1 MIDNLRKR
9 YEQLQ
14 GLLNTPANQGGG
26 LLGNISQGAFLG
38 SAIYGQGI
46 QGKDPFAA
54 LLPAATQ
61 TAQLQKYMTPKD
73 TRTPLQK
80 NLEAAGLK
88 PGTPEYQAALLEA
101 TKKQPLIQ
109 QTGENAFTKRMG
121 EIYGDEF
128 KNILS
133 GIEMIEKELQ
143 STLEKNS
150 IKYIDCLDKPFDPN
164 LHQAIG
170 EKESD
175 KSAGTVVEEMQ
186 KGYQM
191 HDRLLR
197 PSMVYVSKKSD
208 K

>member
-1 MIDNLRKR
+1 MQTINIMSDNKDEIKKENQNKVEENSKDEDHSTETKENLEDNIEDKLNDLNDKYLRLLAENQNLRKNH
-9 YEQLQ
+9 EQEKEDILKYGSFSFAQ
-14 GLLNTPANQGGG
+14 QILGLTDNLDR
-26 LLGNISQGAFLG
+26 AFQ
-38 SAIYGQGI
+38 I
-46 QGKDPFAA
+46 F
-54 LLPAATQ
+54 
-61 TAQLQKYMTPKD
+61 
-73 TRTPLQK
+73 K
-80 NLEAAGLK
+80 NDEK
-88 PGTPEYQAALLEA
+88 FKT
-101 TKKQPLIQ
+101 
-109 QTGENAFTKRMG
+109 
-121 EIYGDEF
+121 DEF

-175 KSAGTVVEEMQ
+175 KSPGTVVEEMQ

-197 PSMVYVSKKSD
+197 PSMVYISKKSD

>member
-1 MIDNLRKR
+1 MSDNKDEIKKENQNKVEENSKDEDHLTEAKENLEDNIEDKLNDLNDKYLRLLAENQNLRKNH
-9 YEQLQ
+9 EQEKEDILKYGSFSFAQ
-14 GLLNTPANQGGG
+14 QILGLTDNLDR
-26 LLGNISQGAFLG
+26 AFQ
-38 SAIYGQGI
+38 I
-46 QGKDPFAA
+46 F
-54 LLPAATQ
+54 
-61 TAQLQKYMTPKD
+61 
-73 TRTPLQK
+73 K
-80 NLEAAGLK
+80 NDEK
-88 PGTPEYQAALLEA
+88 FKT
-101 TKKQPLIQ
+101 
-109 QTGENAFTKRMG
+109 
-121 EIYGDEF
+121 DEF

-175 KSAGTVVEEMQ
+175 KSPGTVVEEMQ

-197 PSMVYVSKKSD
+197 PSIVYVSKKSD

>member
-1 MIDNLRKR
+1 MQTINIMSNKKDEIKKENQNKVEENSKDEDHSTEAKENLEDNIEDKLNDLNDKYLRLLAENQNLRKNH
-9 YEQLQ
+9 EQEKEDILKYGSFSFAQ
-14 GLLNTPANQGGG
+14 QILGLTDNLDR
-26 LLGNISQGAFLG
+26 AFQ
-38 SAIYGQGI
+38 I
-46 QGKDPFAA
+46 F
-54 LLPAATQ
+54 
-61 TAQLQKYMTPKD
+61 
-73 TRTPLQK
+73 K
-80 NLEAAGLK
+80 NDEK
-88 PGTPEYQAALLEA
+88 FKT
-101 TKKQPLIQ
+101 
-109 QTGENAFTKRMG
+109 
-121 EIYGDEF
+121 DEF

-175 KSAGTVVEEMQ
+175 KSPGTVVEEMQ

>member
-1 MIDNLRKR
+1 MQTINIMSDNKDEIKKENQSKVEENSKDEDHSTEAKENLEDNIEDKLNDLNDKYLRLLAENQNLRKNH
-9 YEQLQ
+9 EQEKEDILKYGSFSFAQ
-14 GLLNTPANQGGG
+14 QILGLTDNLDR
-26 LLGNISQGAFLG
+26 AFQ
-38 SAIYGQGI
+38 I
-46 QGKDPFAA
+46 F
-54 LLPAATQ
+54 
-61 TAQLQKYMTPKD
+61 
-73 TRTPLQK
+73 K
-80 NLEAAGLK
+80 NDEK
-88 PGTPEYQAALLEA
+88 FKT
-101 TKKQPLIQ
+101 
-109 QTGENAFTKRMG
+109 
-121 EIYGDEF
+121 DEF

-170 EKESD
+170 EKESV
-175 KSAGTVVEEMQ
+175 KSPGTVVEEMQ

>member
-1 MIDNLRKR
+1 MQTINIMSDNKDEIKKENQNKVEENSKDEENSTEAKENLEDNIEDKLNDLNDKYLRLLAENQNLRKNH
-9 YEQLQ
+9 EQEKEDILKYGSFSFAQ
-14 GLLNTPANQGGG
+14 QILGLTDNLDR
-26 LLGNISQGAFLG
+26 AFQ
-38 SAIYGQGI
+38 I
-46 QGKDPFAA
+46 F
-54 LLPAATQ
+54 
-61 TAQLQKYMTPKD
+61 
-73 TRTPLQK
+73 K
-80 NLEAAGLK
+80 NDEK
-88 PGTPEYQAALLEA
+88 FKT
-101 TKKQPLIQ
+101 
-109 QTGENAFTKRMG
+109 
-121 EIYGDEF
+121 DEF

-175 KSAGTVVEEMQ
+175 KSPGTVVEEMQ

>member
-1 MIDNLRKR
+1 MQTINIMSDNKDEIKKENQNKVEENSKDEDHLTEAKENLEDNIEDKLNDLNDKYLRLLAENQNLRKNH
-9 YEQLQ
+9 EQEKEDILKYGSFSFAQ
-14 GLLNTPANQGGG
+14 QILGLTDNLDR
-26 LLGNISQGAFLG
+26 AFQ
-38 SAIYGQGI
+38 I
-46 QGKDPFAA
+46 F
-54 LLPAATQ
+54 
-61 TAQLQKYMTPKD
+61 
-73 TRTPLQK
+73 K
-80 NLEAAGLK
+80 ND
-88 PGTPEYQAALLEA
+88 
-101 TKKQPLIQ
+101 KKFK
-109 QTGENAFTKRMG
+109 T
-121 EIYGDEF
+121 DEF

-143 STLEKNS
+143 STLEKSS

-175 KSAGTVVEEMQ
+175 KSPGTVVEEMQ

>member
-1 MIDNLRKR
+1 MSDNKDEIKKENQNKVEENSKDEDHLTKANENLEDNIEDKLNDLNDKYLRLLAENQNIRKNHEQEKEDILKYGSFSFAQQILGLTDNLDR
-9 YEQLQ
+9 
-14 GLLNTPANQGGG
+14 
-26 LLGNISQGAFLG
+26 AFQ
-38 SAIYGQGI
+38 I
-46 QGKDPFAA
+46 F
-54 LLPAATQ
+54 
-61 TAQLQKYMTPKD
+61 
-73 TRTPLQK
+73 K
-80 NLEAAGLK
+80 NDEK
-88 PGTPEYQAALLEA
+88 FKT
-101 TKKQPLIQ
+101 
-109 QTGENAFTKRMG
+109 
-121 EIYGDEF
+121 DEF

-175 KSAGTVVEEMQ
+175 KSPGTVIEEMQ

>member
-1 MIDNLRKR
+1 MQTINIMSDNKDEIKKENQNKVEENSKDEDRSTEAKENLEDNIEDKLNDLNDKYLRLLAENQNLRKNH
-9 YEQLQ
+9 EQEKEDILKYGSFSFAQ
-14 GLLNTPANQGGG
+14 QILGLTDNLDR
-26 LLGNISQGAFLG
+26 AFQ
-38 SAIYGQGI
+38 I
-46 QGKDPFAA
+46 F
-54 LLPAATQ
+54 
-61 TAQLQKYMTPKD
+61 
-73 TRTPLQK
+73 K
-80 NLEAAGLK
+80 NDEK
-88 PGTPEYQAALLEA
+88 FKT
-101 TKKQPLIQ
+101 
-109 QTGENAFTKRMG
+109 
-121 EIYGDEF
+121 DEF

-175 KSAGTVVEEMQ
+175 KSPGTVIEEMQ

>member
-1 MIDNLRKR
+1 MQTINIMSDNKDEIKKENQNKVEENSKDEDHSTEAEENLGDNIEDKLNDLNDKYLRLLAENQNLRKNH
-9 YEQLQ
+9 EQEKEDILKYGSFSFAQ
-14 GLLNTPANQGGG
+14 QILGLTDNLDR
-26 LLGNISQGAFLG
+26 AFQ
-38 SAIYGQGI
+38 I
-46 QGKDPFAA
+46 F
-54 LLPAATQ
+54 
-61 TAQLQKYMTPKD
+61 
-73 TRTPLQK
+73 K
-80 NLEAAGLK
+80 NDEK
-88 PGTPEYQAALLEA
+88 FKT
-101 TKKQPLIQ
+101 
-109 QTGENAFTKRMG
+109 
-121 EIYGDEF
+121 DEF

-150 IKYIDCLDKPFDPN
+150 IRYIDCLDKPFDPN

-175 KSAGTVVEEMQ
+175 KSPGTVVEEIQ

>member
-1 MIDNLRKR
+1 MSDNKDEIKKENQNKVEENSKDEDHLTEAKENLEDNIEDKLNDLNDKYLRLLAENQNLRKNH
-9 YEQLQ
+9 EQEKEDILKYGSFSFAQ
-14 GLLNTPANQGGG
+14 QILGLTDNLDR
-26 LLGNISQGAFLG
+26 AFQ
-38 SAIYGQGI
+38 I
-46 QGKDPFAA
+46 F
-54 LLPAATQ
+54 
-61 TAQLQKYMTPKD
+61 
-73 TRTPLQK
+73 K
-80 NLEAAGLK
+80 NDEK
-88 PGTPEYQAALLEA
+88 FKT
-101 TKKQPLIQ
+101 
-109 QTGENAFTKRMG
+109 
-121 EIYGDEF
+121 DEF

-143 STLEKNS
+143 STLENSS

-175 KSAGTVVEEMQ
+175 KSPGTVVEEMQ

>member
-1 MIDNLRKR
+1 MQTINIMSDNKDEIKKENQNKVEENSKDEDHSTEAKENLEDNIEVKLNDLNDKYLRLLAENQNLRKNH
-9 YEQLQ
+9 EQEKEDILKYGSFSFAQ
-14 GLLNTPANQGGG
+14 QILGLTDNLDR
-26 LLGNISQGAFLG
+26 AFQ
-38 SAIYGQGI
+38 I
-46 QGKDPFAA
+46 F
-54 LLPAATQ
+54 
-61 TAQLQKYMTPKD
+61 
-73 TRTPLQK
+73 K
-80 NLEAAGLK
+80 NDEK
-88 PGTPEYQAALLEA
+88 FKT
-101 TKKQPLIQ
+101 
-109 QTGENAFTKRMG
+109 
-121 EIYGDEF
+121 DEF

-150 IKYIDCLDKPFDPN
+150 IRYIDCLDKPFDPN

-175 KSAGTVVEEMQ
+175 KSPGTVVEEMQ

>member
-1 MIDNLRKR
+1 MSDNKDEIKKENQNKVEENSKDEDHLTEAKENLEDNIEDKLNDLNDKYLRLLAENQNIRKNHEQEKEDILKYGSFSFAQQILGLTDNLDR
-9 YEQLQ
+9 
-14 GLLNTPANQGGG
+14 
-26 LLGNISQGAFLG
+26 AFQ
-38 SAIYGQGI
+38 I
-46 QGKDPFAA
+46 F
-54 LLPAATQ
+54 
-61 TAQLQKYMTPKD
+61 
-73 TRTPLQK
+73 K
-80 NLEAAGLK
+80 NDEK
-88 PGTPEYQAALLEA
+88 FKT
-101 TKKQPLIQ
+101 
-109 QTGENAFTKRMG
+109 
-121 EIYGDEF
+121 DEF

-175 KSAGTVVEEMQ
+175 KSPGTVIEEMQ

-197 PSMVYVSKKSD
+197 PSMVYVSKKSN

>member
-1 MIDNLRKR
+1 MQTINIMSDNKDEIKKENQNKVDENTQDTDLEKETENSNENNIENKLSELNDKYLRLLAENQNIRKNHEQEKEDILKYGSFNFAQQILSLTDNLDR
-9 YEQLQ
+9 
-14 GLLNTPANQGGG
+14 
-26 LLGNISQGAFLG
+26 AFQ
-38 SAIYGQGI
+38 I
-46 QGKDPFAA
+46 F
-54 LLPAATQ
+54 
-61 TAQLQKYMTPKD
+61 
-73 TRTPLQK
+73 K
-80 NLEAAGLK
+80 NDEK
-88 PGTPEYQAALLEA
+88 FKT
-101 TKKQPLIQ
+101 
-109 QTGENAFTKRMG
+109 
-121 EIYGDEF
+121 DEF
-128 KNILS
+128 KNILN

-150 IKYIDCLDKPFDPN
+150 IRYIDCLDKPFDPN

-175 KSAGTVVEEMQ
+175 KAPGIVLEEMQ

>member
-1 MIDNLRKR
+1 MQTINIMSDNKDEIKKENQNKVEENTQDTDLEKETGNSNEDNLKDNIENKLSELNDKYLRLLAENQNLRKNH
-9 YEQLQ
+9 EQEKEDILKYGSFNFAQ
-14 GLLNTPANQGGG
+14 QILGLTDNLDR
-26 LLGNISQGAFLG
+26 AFQ
-38 SAIYGQGI
+38 I
-46 QGKDPFAA
+46 F
-54 LLPAATQ
+54 
-61 TAQLQKYMTPKD
+61 
-73 TRTPLQK
+73 K
-80 NLEAAGLK
+80 NDEK
-88 PGTPEYQAALLEA
+88 FKT
-101 TKKQPLIQ
+101 
-109 QTGENAFTKRMG
+109 
-121 EIYGDEF
+121 DEF
-128 KNILS
+128 KNILN

-150 IKYIDCLDKPFDPN
+150 IRYIVCLDKPFDPN

-175 KSAGTVVEEMQ
+175 KAPGIVVEEMQ

>member
-1 MIDNLRKR
+1 MQTINIMSDNKDEIKKENQNKVEENSKDENHLTKAKENLEDNIEDKLNDLNDKYLRLLAENQNLRKNH
-9 YEQLQ
+9 EQEKEDILKYGSFSFAQ
-14 GLLNTPANQGGG
+14 QILGLTDNLDR
-26 LLGNISQGAFLG
+26 AFQ
-38 SAIYGQGI
+38 I
-46 QGKDPFAA
+46 F
-54 LLPAATQ
+54 
-61 TAQLQKYMTPKD
+61 
-73 TRTPLQK
+73 K
-80 NLEAAGLK
+80 NDEK
-88 PGTPEYQAALLEA
+88 FKT
-101 TKKQPLIQ
+101 
-109 QTGENAFTKRMG
+109 
-121 EIYGDEF
+121 DEF

-143 STLEKNS
+143 STLEKSS

-175 KSAGTVVEEMQ
+175 KSPGTVVEEMQ

>member
-1 MIDNLRKR
+1 MSDNKDEIKKENQNKVEENSKDEDHLTEAKESLEDNIEDKLNDLNDKYLRLLAENQNLRKNH
-9 YEQLQ
+9 EQEKEDILKYGSFSFAQ
-14 GLLNTPANQGGG
+14 QILGLTDNLDR
-26 LLGNISQGAFLG
+26 AFQ
-38 SAIYGQGI
+38 I
-46 QGKDPFAA
+46 F
-54 LLPAATQ
+54 
-61 TAQLQKYMTPKD
+61 
-73 TRTPLQK
+73 K
-80 NLEAAGLK
+80 NDEK
-88 PGTPEYQAALLEA
+88 FKT
-101 TKKQPLIQ
+101 
-109 QTGENAFTKRMG
+109 
-121 EIYGDEF
+121 DEF

-143 STLEKNS
+143 STLEKSS

-175 KSAGTVVEEMQ
+175 KSPGTVVEEMQ